1 MNTPVARQAYFI
13 TGTDTDIG
21 KTFVSCV
28 LLARAKAQ
36 GHRCFAL
43 KPISAGCERDMQG
56 NWQSDDANRLK
67 QYASV
72 ALIDELVAPIKLPLA
87 ASPHIAAQANN
98 ERLQAAR
105 VVGHIRAGLST
116 KASHVLVEGAG
127 GWRVPINMQESI
139 SDVAK
144 QLGLPVILVVGI
156 RLGCLNHALLTAELI
171 VRDGLQLAGWVANCI
186 DPDDGY
192 IAEQIE
198 TLTKKIPAPCLGII
212 PYQSNRQVESVID
225 LIRWPL
231 ESNKIDTD

>member
-1 MNTPVARQAYFI
+1 MSTPVVRQAYFV

-43 KPISAGCERDMQG
+43 KPISAGCVQDANGE
-56 NWQSDDANRLK
+56 WQSDDANQLK

-72 ALIDELVAPIKLPLA
+72 DLIEELVAPIKLPLA
-87 ASPHIAAQANN
+87 TSPHIAAQANH

-116 KASHVLVEGAG
+116 KASHILVEGAG
-127 GWRVPINMQESI
+127 GWRVPINMQECM

-171 VRDGLQLAGWVANCI
+171 VRDGLKLAGWVANCVDANDEFIEAQI
-186 DPDDGY
+186 D
-192 IAEQIE
+192 
-198 TLTKKIPAPCLGII
+198 TLNKKIPAPCLGVI
-212 PYQSNRQVESVID
+212 PYQPEKQVDAAIA

-231 ESNKIDTD
+231 EDNII

>member
-1 MNTPVARQAYFI
+1 MSTPIVRQAYFV

-36 GHRCFAL
+36 GHRSFAL
-43 KPISAGCERDMQG
+43 KPISAGCVQNEKG
-56 NWQSDDANRLK
+56 EWQSDDANQLK

-72 ALIDELVAPIKLPLA
+72 DLIEELIAPIKLPLA
-87 ASPHIAAQANN
+87 TSPHIAAQANH

-105 VVGHIRAGLST
+105 IVGHIRAGLST
-116 KASHVLVEGAG
+116 KASHILVEGAG
-127 GWRVPINMQESI
+127 GWRVPINMQECM

-171 VRDGLQLAGWVANCI
+171 VRDGLKLAGWVANCVDANDEFIEAQI
-186 DPDDGY
+186 D
-192 IAEQIE
+192 
-198 TLTKKIPAPCLGII
+198 TLSKKIPAPCLGII
-212 PYQSNRQVESVID
+212 PYQPHKQVDAVID

-231 ESNKIDTD
+231 EDSIS